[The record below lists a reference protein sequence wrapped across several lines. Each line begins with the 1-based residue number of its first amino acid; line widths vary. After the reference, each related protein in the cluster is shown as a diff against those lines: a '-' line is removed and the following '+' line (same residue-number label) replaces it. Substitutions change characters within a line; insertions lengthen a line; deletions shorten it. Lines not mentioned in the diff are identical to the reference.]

1 MIKSK
6 NFFYLNFI
14 FRINFSKDSFPFLS
28 STNLT
33 KKFNDMND
41 NKNESMNNSFT
52 FGNRTDFKKNNFNDF
67 DNKNNYSKNMNL
79 NENEENEEEEE
90 KEEDYE
96 EDDSENNNNSH
107 IIFEE
112 ISEKDLIKL
121 NKTFYNNKI
130 FKNTHH
136 FVLNTINSN
145 LCELFSSSSTA
156 TQTTYN
162 NNNNINNNISNI
174 NNQNNNNIKKKLIGN
189 KINNKLILNEQY
201 KKKEEKCKC
210 KNSQCLKLYCEC
222 FSNGRTCNNCFCLG
236 CKNTIENEEI
246 RKTIYNEIISKNP
259 KAIQKIKSV
268 KRSWTCHCKNSNCKK
283 NYCDCFQNGKYCSSK
298 CKCVDCQNK
307 NLFNNNKKRRGLD
320 HFPKIKKGKSK
331 KKNNKVDLENSFEKM
346 YTPQKRNYRGF
357 NSDIKNN
364 VSTAAYTQLSK
375 SIENSKKKIG
385 IENKE
390 KNIFK
395 KLNMDELSESMG
407 IFKKK

>member
-1 MIKSK
+1 
-6 NFFYLNFI
+6 
-14 FRINFSKDSFPFLS
+14 
-28 STNLT
+28 
-33 KKFNDMND
+33 MND

-67 DNKNNYSKNMNL
+67 DNKNNYTKNMNL

-112 ISEKDLIKL
+112 ITEKDLIKL

-145 LCELFSSSSTA
+145 LCELFLSSL
-156 TQTTYN
+156 TTTHTLY
-162 NNNNINNNISNI
+162 NNNISNI
-174 NNQNNNNIKKKLIGN
+174 NNPNNNNIKSKKLIGN

-222 FSNGRTCNNCFCLG
+222 FANGRICNNCFCIG

-283 NYCDCFQNGKYCSSK
+283 NYCDCFQNKKFCSSK

-307 NLFNNNKKRRGLD
+307 ILLNDNKKRRGLE
-320 HFPKIKKGKSK
+320 HFPKIIKRRSK
-331 KKNNKVDLENSFEKM
+331 KKNNKIDLENSFEKM
-346 YTPQKRNYRGF
+346 YTPKKRSYRNL
-357 NSDIKNN
+357 NSENKNN
-364 VSTAAYTQLSK
+364 FSTASITQLNY
-375 SIENSKKKIG
+375 SIENPRKKIK
-385 IENKE
+385 INESNE

-395 KLNMDELSESMG
+395 KLNMDDISESND
-407 IFKKK
+407 IFIKK